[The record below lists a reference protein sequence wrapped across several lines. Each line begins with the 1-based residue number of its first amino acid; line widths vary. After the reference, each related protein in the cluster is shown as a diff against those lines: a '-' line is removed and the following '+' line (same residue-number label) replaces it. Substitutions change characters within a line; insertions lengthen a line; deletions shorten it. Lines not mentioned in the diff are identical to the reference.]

1 MINARKATKLS
12 DKRVM
17 KEHKMA
23 KELLM
28 NVDKAR
34 QLSNNA
40 TGDPLQNV
48 LMDLNERIKAR
59 AVDQDN
65 LKREVWLQ
73 VPDNVDVTSLDLS
86 IRSYG
91 YKTARTNN
99 YTDMYAEGTKSLFLV
114 VSWED

>member
-1 MINARKATKLS
+1 
-12 DKRVM
+12 M
-17 KEHKMA
+17 KEQ
-23 KELLM
+23 LLM

-34 QLSNNA
+34 QLSNDA

-48 LMDLNERIKAR
+48 LMDLNDRIKAR

-73 VPDNVDVTSLDLS
+73 VPDNVDVTSLELA
-86 IRSYG
+86 IRNYG
-91 YKTARTNN
+91 YKTVRTSN
-99 YTDMYAEGTKSLFLV
+99 YTDMYEEGTKSLFLV